1 MLPQRPRPQQL
12 LRYAWPDTAEQCE
25 AFAARF
31 PAARGAAGGR
41 AFVTI
46 AADGSTLARCTV
58 PLLLPPVAAG
68 ESPMDYAARLPE
80 RIGRQC
86 VLLLQAGA
94 AALGYWDEDD
104 LLHHKAI
111 KKYVVRGT
119 GKAQPTHLKTKGK
132 SRYGSRLRLQN
143 WRRLLVAVNTRLGEW
158 WQLCGA
164 PEQVFTAV
172 NVRVLPELFATDPP
186 PPFARDD
193 ATLRR
198 VPRHV
203 HVPDFA
209 ELCAVRAFLAG
220 GRVELFLGD

>member
-1 MLPQRPRPQQL
+1 MLPRAPRPQQV
-12 LRYAWPDTAEQCE
+12 LRFGWQDTAEQCE

-31 PAARGAAGGR
+31 PQARGDAEQRGFAA
-41 AFVTI
+41 A
-46 AADGSTLARCTV
+46 AADGSLAARCVV

-68 ESPMDYAARLPE
+68 ESPRDYSARLPV

-94 AALGYWDEDD
+94 AALGYWDEDE
-104 LLHHKAI
+104 LVQHKAM
-111 KKYVVRGT
+111 KKYVVRGS

-143 WRRLLVAVNTRLGEW
+143 WQRLLVAVNLRLHEW
-158 WQLCGA
+158 WRQHGA
-164 PEQVFTAV
+164 PEQLFVAA
-172 NVRVLPELFATDPP
+172 NVRVLPQLFAADPP

-193 ATLRR
+193 RALRR

-209 ELCAVRAFLAG
+209 ELLAVRGFLGA
-220 GRVELFLGD
+220 GRVELFGDG